1 MVKGVRMAN
10 NIELLSQLALRADSS
25 TGWNSENP
33 VLIKGE
39 PGFDTTVGKLKIG
52 DGKTAWKEL
61 KFIGGDDANHYEAT
75 AASDTDDIA
84 AITTAV
90 NGAELHDGD
99 TAVVKHTIADNK
111 LSYTA
116 YVYENSAWHAMD
128 GNYSADNVYF
138 NDDLTYTANIGVKT
152 VPSSGSGTIAAKGKN
167 VKQVL
172 ADILAL
178 EKNPTTTQPSI
189 SLSSSNIGAKE
200 VGTKIAIAY
209 SFSSNPGS
217 YTYGPATGVTF
228 SNYSATLGEETVTGA
243 NGAFTEVQVGD
254 STNLTISGT
263 ASHTAG
269 AVPKTNIGNDYKAG
283 QIKAGTKSASKGTL
297 TGYRNIFYGTLTT
310 KGELT
315 SAVIRS
321 LTGKKATATGNI
333 SVSIPTGAL
342 RVVIA
347 VPSNRTVSKVLDVN
361 GLNANITGAFTKT
374 TVSVEGANGYT
385 AKEYNV
391 YYTDYAAANDKANTY
406 TVTIG

>member
-25 TGWNSENP
+25 TGWSSENP

-52 DGKTAWKEL
+52 DGITAWNSL
-61 KFIGGDDANHYEAT
+61 PFIGGTEANHYEVTGTEAG
-75 AASDTDDIA
+75 DIA
-84 AITTAV
+84 DITTAV
-90 NGAELHDGD
+90 GATELHDGD
-99 TAVVKHTIADNK
+99 TAVVKHTIADDK

-116 YVYENSAWHAMD
+116 YVYENGAWHAMD

-152 VPSSGSGTIAAKGKN
+152 VPSSGSGTISAKGKN

-178 EKNPTTTQPSI
+178 EKNPKTTQPSI
-189 SLSSSNIGAKE
+189 SLNSSNIGAKE
-200 VGTKIAIAY
+200 VGTRIAIAY

-217 YTYGPATGVTF
+217 YTYGPNTGVTF
-228 SNYSATLGEETVTGA
+228 SNYSATFGEETVTGA
-243 NGAFTEVQVGD
+243 NGTFTEIQVGD
-254 STNLTISGT
+254 NTNLTISGT

-269 AVPKTNIGNDYKAG
+269 AIPKTNIGNDYAAG
-283 QIKAGTKSASKGTL
+283 QIQAGTKSASKGAL
-297 TGYRNIFYGTLTT
+297 TGFRNMFYGTLTT
-310 KGELT
+310 KDELT

-342 RVVIA
+342 RVVVA